1 MKLNLPPYPLWV
13 ERTPSGIAIYDQLR
27 KKFVAL
33 TPEEW
38 VRQNFTAHLINALG
52 FPPALMANEVGLKLN
67 GTLRRSDTVV
77 WDRYGKPLVIVEY
90 KAPSVRI
97 TQRTVDQI
105 TRYNM
110 VFQAP
115 YLIISNGLQH
125 ICCELDL
132 QTRSYKF
139 LPEIPVY
146 SSIADQ
152 K

>member
-1 MKLNLPPYPLWV
+1 MKLNLPSYPLRI
-13 ERTPSGIAIYDQLR
+13 ERTPSGLCIFDQLR
-27 KKFVAL
+27 KKSVAL

-52 FPPALMANEVGLKLN
+52 YPAALMANEVGLKLN

-77 WDRYGKPLVIVEY
+77 WDRHGRPLVIVEY

-105 TRYNM
+105 ARYNI

-115 YLIISNGLQH
+115 YLLISNGLQH

-139 LPEIPVY
+139 LPEIPAY
-146 SSIADQ
+146 ETIANQ